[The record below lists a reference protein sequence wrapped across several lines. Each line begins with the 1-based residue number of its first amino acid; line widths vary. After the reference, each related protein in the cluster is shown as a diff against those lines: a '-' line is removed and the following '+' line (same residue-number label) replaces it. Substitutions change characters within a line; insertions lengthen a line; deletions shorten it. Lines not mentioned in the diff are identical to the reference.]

1 MFFRLQKKGLGI
13 EEMKSHT
20 SDFSSEISDDP
31 FFYSE
36 DEEEGEE
43 MATEAIAP
51 YYGTICATDDPT
63 DQSFGGAAGAFD
75 EGGEVVVMEGNVAF
89 RIYDGVRLY
98 SDSIV
103 EVARHPY
110 AEWLTGAW
118 ELYV

>member
-1 MFFRLQKKGLGI
+1 
-13 EEMKSHT
+13 
-20 SDFSSEISDDP
+20 
-31 FFYSE
+31 
-36 DEEEGEE
+36 
-43 MATEAIAP
+43 
-51 YYGTICATDDPT
+51 
-63 DQSFGGAAGAFD
+63 
-75 EGGEVVVMEGNVAF
+75 MEGNVAF